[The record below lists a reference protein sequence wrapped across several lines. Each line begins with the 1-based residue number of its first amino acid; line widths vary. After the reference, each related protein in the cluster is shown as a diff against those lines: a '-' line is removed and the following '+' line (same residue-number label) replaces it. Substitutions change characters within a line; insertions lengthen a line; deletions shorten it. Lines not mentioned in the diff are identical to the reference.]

1 QRDRDPKF
9 NNTWKS
15 GGVSTIQGYGSNST
29 YGKYL
34 VRQRVDPGKWHTMG
48 VEWTPGKLVYTI
60 DDQVWGTVQS
70 NYVPNISMGL
80 ALQTQ
85 AGTTSSNWNPIPNN
99 STPSMVQMQVDWVV
113 IYAWNP
119 QQTS

>member
-1 QRDRDPKF
+1 
-9 NNTWKS
+9 
-15 GGVSTIQGYGSNST
+15 
-29 YGKYL
+29 
-34 VRQRVDPGKWHTMG
+34 MG

-70 NYVPNISMGL
+70 IYVPNISMGL

-99 STPSMVQMQVDWVV
+99 STPSMVEMQVDWVV

-119 QQTS
+119 QQTLSVNFGDTVHRNNAIKLYFIFLIATYTAKFV

>member
-1 QRDRDPKF
+1 
-9 NNTWKS
+9 
-15 GGVSTIQGYGSNST
+15 
-29 YGKYL
+29 
-34 VRQRVDPGKWHTMG
+34 MG

-99 STPSMVQMQVDWVV
+99 STPSMVEMQVDWVV

-119 QQTS
+119 QQTL